1 MVKDSYGCLKTA
13 WLLSTEHLDHWQ
25 GSYKTMNFKEI
36 RLFNNAESH
45 FQAQVAQGF
54 IRTF

>member
-1 MVKDSYGCLKTA
+1 
-13 WLLSTEHLDHWQ
+13 
-25 GSYKTMNFKEI
+25 MNFKEI

-54 IRTF
+54 IKLEPFSSLYKEKRPW

>member
-1 MVKDSYGCLKTA
+1 MTELPLSAINGKR
-13 WLLSTEHLDHWQ
+13 LLSTEHLDHWQ

>member
-1 MVKDSYGCLKTA
+1 MVKGCYGYLKTV